1 MKMRLPAS
9 NPSFTFSILML
20 ALVGS
25 SMDLSAWGLGHDDV
39 NQIALDRLPVEIKAL
54 LSPDNRKD
62 FVKDAKVPDDFTPWS
77 EYEKKR
83 AKS

>member
-9 NPSFTFSILML
+9 NASITLSILML

-25 SMDLSAWGLGHDDV
+25 SMDLSAWGPGHYDV
-39 NQIALDRLPVEIKAL
+39 NRIALDRLPVEIKAL
-54 LSPDNRKD
+54 LSPENRKA
-62 FVKDAKVPDDFTPWS
+62 FVKDAKVPDDFTQWS

-83 AKS
+83 AES